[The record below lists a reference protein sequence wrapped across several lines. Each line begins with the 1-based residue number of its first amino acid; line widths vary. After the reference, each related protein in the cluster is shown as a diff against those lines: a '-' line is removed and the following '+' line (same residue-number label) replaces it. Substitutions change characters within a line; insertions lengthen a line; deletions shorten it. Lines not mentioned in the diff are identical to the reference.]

1 MSVTDN
7 YDDPQP
13 VATVQMQH
21 VNMYF
26 SNCVIQEANISLE
39 RKEKKKK
46 SQAARLS
53 SCHNCAPLGMVVLGL
68 H

>member
-26 SNCVIQEANISLE
+26 SNCVIPEANISLE
-39 RKEKKKK
+39 RKEKKKAK
-46 SQAARLS
+46 PLDFPAATIVP
-53 SCHNCAPLGMVVLGL
+53 H
-68 H
+68 